1 MAKKRSTC
9 EWLGIQEALR
19 VFAEAEG
26 TQSAEHIK
34 PLHWYVASRL
44 IIEGGFHPDDLRPRP
59 PFDATKK
66 AGKWLLE
73 YNPDSATGGEQTV
86 FGGLKTKNVDVV
98 VTKRDIGPVIAV
110 SIKGTFKAFRNLTNR
125 MEEAVGDCS
134 NLHIA
139 YPALVYGFLHVLR
152 ANREDKAEER
162 DDVAVRTNDEV
173 VDSIKRYHD
182 VLIRLA
188 GRNDLRNEASKYEA
202 VALAMVNPYEPDVG
216 SLVRSFPNTDSMLL
230 ADRFF
235 PTLYR
240 QYDLRFVYAAPSL
253 AKTTGRIE
261 WDEASSALADIPE
274 RDYEP
279 RIANEP
285 A

>member
-1 MAKKRSTC
+1 MARKSNTC
-9 EWLGIQEALR
+9 QWLDIRQALR

-34 PLHWYVASRL
+34 PLHWYVACRL
-44 IIEGGFHPDDLRPRP
+44 VIEGGFHPDEIRPRP
-59 PFDATKK
+59 PFDAAKK
-66 AGKWLLE
+66 AGKWILE
-73 YNPDSATGGEQTV
+73 HNPESATGGEQTV

-98 VTKRDIGPVIAV
+98 VTKHDVGPVIAV

-152 ANREDKAEER
+152 GNRQDKDAERNDTAILANG
-162 DDVAVRTNDEV
+162 NV
-173 VDSIKRYHD
+173 VDSIARYHD
-182 VLIRLA
+182 VLARLT
-188 GRNDLRNEASKYEA
+188 GRADLRNEVSKYEA
-202 VALAMVNPYEPDVG
+202 VAISMINPYEPDIGLIVQ
-216 SLVRSFPNTDSMLL
+216 SFPDSSSALL
-230 ADRFF
+230 VDRFF

-253 AKTTGRIE
+253 AGTTRRVE
-261 WDEASSALADIPE
+261 WDPESPALADMLE

-279 RIANEP
+279 RVASEVP
-285 A
+285 